1 MRRPC
6 AVIGGGAALAVALFA
21 VSSPAA
27 EPATVGNARSVSDDR
42 GIEVRLAAP
51 ARRIVTL
58 APSLT
63 ELAFAAGAGDAV
75 VGVSRASLHPA
86 AARSLPV
93 IGDAAQVNTEKVLAL
108 RADLA
113 LAWLSGNAPRS
124 LDALARLKVP
134 VFAVELRRLD
144 DVPRVLR
151 LIGTLAG
158 TPVPAARAA
167 DDYARALAALR
178 AGAAGRSPVAV
189 FYAVWEQPLMTVNGT
204 HLISDVLQ
212 TCGGRN
218 VFADAS
224 ALAPTV
230 SLEAVLA
237 AQPAVILG
245 GGPGG
250 AAAFERVWRQKLAAL
265 PGFRPRVVYVDPEVL
280 QSQGP
285 RVLEGARAV
294 CAALAAAREQ
304 R

>member
-1 MRRPC
+1 M
-6 AVIGGGAALAVALFA
+6 
-21 VSSPAA
+21 AA
-27 EPATVGNARSVSDDR
+27 EPVAAPVQLKDDR
-42 GIEVRLAAP
+42 GVDIRLAAP

-63 ELAFAAGAGDAV
+63 ELAFAAGARDAL
-75 VGVSRASLHPA
+75 VGVSRVSLHPA
-86 AARSLPV
+86 AARALPV
-93 IGDAAQVNTEKVLAL
+93 IGDAAQINYEQVLAL
-108 RADLA
+108 KADLA

-124 LDALARLKVP
+124 LEALTRLKVP

-158 TPVPAARAA
+158 TPGPAAQAA
-167 DDYARALAALR
+167 DDYTRALAALQ
-178 AGAAGRSPVAV
+178 AGAAGRAPVTV
-189 FYAVWEQPLMTVNGT
+189 FYAVWDQPLMTVNGA
-204 HLISDVLQ
+204 HLISDVLRV
-212 TCGGRN
+212 CGGRN
-218 VFADAS
+218 VFADAP

-237 AQPAVILG
+237 ARPAVILG
-245 GGPGG
+245 GGPDG
-250 AAAFERVWRQKLAAL
+250 AAAFEAVWRRKLAAL
-265 PGFRPRVVYVDPEVL
+265 PDFRPRVVYVDPEVL

-294 CAALAAAREQ
+294 CAALVAAREQ

>member
-1 MRRPC
+1 MRRAC
-6 AVIGGGAALAVALFA
+6 AVVLAGVWYCASPGAT
-21 VSSPAA
+21 AA
-27 EPATVGNARSVSDDR
+27 EPVAVPAQLKDDR
-42 GIEVRLAAP
+42 GVDIRLAAP

-63 ELAFAAGAGDAV
+63 ELAFAAGAGDAL
-75 VGVSRASLHPA
+75 VGVSRVSLHPA
-86 AARSLPV
+86 AARALPV
-93 IGDAAQVNTEKVLAL
+93 IGDAAQINYEQVLAL
-108 RADLA
+108 KADLA

-124 LDALARLKVP
+124 LEALARLKVP

-158 TPVPAARAA
+158 TPLPAAQAA
-167 DDYARALAALR
+167 DDYTRALVALR
-178 AGAAGRSPVAV
+178 AGAAGRAPVTV
-189 FYAVWEQPLMTVNGT
+189 FYAVWDQPLMTVNGA
-204 HLISDVLQ
+204 HLISDVLRV
-212 TCGGRN
+212 CGGRN
-218 VFADAS
+218 VFADAA

-237 AQPAVILG
+237 ARPAVILG
-245 GGPGG
+245 GGPDG
-250 AAAFERVWRQKLAAL
+250 AASFEEVWRRKLAAL
-265 PGFRPRVVYVDPEVL
+265 PDFRPRVAYVDPEVL

-285 RVLEGARAV
+285 RVLDGARAV

>member
-1 MRRPC
+1 MRRAC
-6 AVIGGGAALAVALFA
+6 AVVLAGVWYCAGPGAIAAA
-21 VSSPAA
+21 PAA
-27 EPATVGNARSVSDDR
+27 APVQLRDDR
-42 GIEVRLAAP
+42 GVDVRLSAP

-63 ELAFAAGAGDAV
+63 ELAFAAGAGGAL

-86 AARSLPV
+86 AARALPV
-93 IGDAAQVNTEKVLAL
+93 IGDAARVNTEQVLAL
-108 RADLA
+108 KADFA

-151 LIGTLAG
+151 LIGALAG
-158 TPVPAARAA
+158 TPAPAAQAA
-167 DDYARALAALR
+167 DDYTRALAALR
-178 AGAAGRSPVAV
+178 AGAAGRAPVTV
-189 FYAVWEQPLMTVNGT
+189 FYAVWNQPLMTVNGT
-204 HLISDVLQ
+204 HLISDVLRA
-212 TCGGRN
+212 CGGRN
-218 VFADAS
+218 VFADAA

-237 AQPAVILG
+237 ARPAVILG
-245 GGPGG
+245 GGPDG
-250 AAAFERVWRQKLAAL
+250 AAAFEAVWRRKLAAL
-265 PGFRPRVVYVDPEVL
+265 PDFRPRIVYADPEVL

-294 CAALAAAREQ
+294 CAALAVAREQ